1 MVLEDIRKQ
10 IADAGYE
17 NSLFYDAPSFDASII
32 GVDESGKVVYD
43 YNKMIDEYIDDEY
56 PNLNFG
62 NQEEVDDAVTAAMEW
77 ISYNTLR
84 ATPYGGPLSPII
96 IDINHENE
104 DDEDKYINLITFEDY
119 DLNNLSYN
127 LKEA

>member
-32 GVDESGKVVYD
+32 GVNESGKVVYD

-56 PNLNFG
+56 PNLNFE
-62 NQEEVDDAVTAAMEW
+62 NSDEVADC
-77 ISYNTLR
+77 ISL
-84 ATPYGGPLSPII
+84 LMW
-96 IDINHENE
+96 
-104 DDEDKYINLITFEDY
+104 
-119 DLNNLSYN
+119 
-127 LKEA
+127 